1 MNYVIKN
8 MKILNGHK
16 NMVPVSGKA
25 IVVKDGRIAEICNEN
40 DVLKD
45 VKTIDL
51 DGKYLLPGLINLHV
65 HIPAN
70 GRPKTKKV
78 DYEKAAK
85 LLKLALARNVI
96 RGVCRT
102 SVKQQLLSGTTTIRA
117 VGGVINFDTA
127 LRDKINNGEIEGP
140 RILAANT
147 AISVP
152 GGHMTGSVALPV
164 NSAEEAVKMVEDLDK
179 ENPDLIKLM
188 ITGGVL
194 DAEVPGEPGIL
205 KMPPE
210 YVAAATKRAH
220 ELGYKVAAHVES
232 TEGMELAI
240 DNGVDTLEHGGCM
253 TEKLAEKIKKNGSA
267 VIATMSPVIPYSVM
281 SQEISKVSDMDRLN
295 GTALFKNFIQ
305 CYKMC
310 VDKGVTLG
318 LGTDTGCEYVTHYDT
333 WRELAWLCKY
343 CDFTP
348 QYALHTATMIN
359 AKIVDL
365 QDETGSV
372 DVGKSAD
379 FMVVEKNPLDDIT
392 ELRYPKD
399 VFFKGKRYHNPKI
412 KKMPFVE
419 EQLDIINDTRSKD
432 DN

>member
-1 MNYVIKN
+1 MSYVIKN

-16 NMVPVSGKA
+16 DMEPVSGKA
-25 IVVKDGRIAEICNEN
+25 IIVKDGRIAEICKEDNAP
-40 DVLKD
+40 KD
-45 VKTIDL
+45 IETIDL
-51 DGKYLLPGLINLHV
+51 KGRYLLPGLINLHV

-78 DYEKAAK
+78 DYEKVAK
-85 LLKLALARNVI
+85 LLKLALARGVI
-96 RGVCRT
+96 RGVCRS

-127 LRDKINNGEIEGP
+127 LRDKINNGEILGP

-164 NSAEEAVKMVEDLDK
+164 NSAGEAVQMVDELDK
-179 ENPDLIKLM
+179 EKPDLIKLM

-232 TEGMELAI
+232 TEGMEVAI
-240 DNGVDTLEHGGCM
+240 DNGVDTLEHGGKM
-253 TEKLAEKIKKNGSA
+253 TEELVEKIKKHDSA
-267 VIATMSPVIPYSVM
+267 VIATMAPVIPYSVM
-281 SQEISKVSDMDRLN
+281 DQDISKVSDMDHLN
-295 GTALFKNFIQ
+295 GTALFENFKQ

-310 VDKGVTLG
+310 IDKGVTLG

-333 WRELAWLCKY
+333 WRELA
-343 CDFTP
+343 
-348 QYALHTATMIN
+348 
-359 AKIVDL
+359 
-365 QDETGSV
+365 
-372 DVGKSAD
+372 
-379 FMVVEKNPLDDIT
+379 
-392 ELRYPKD
+392 
-399 VFFKGKRYHNPKI
+399 
-412 KKMPFVE
+412 
-419 EQLDIINDTRSKD
+419 
-432 DN
+432 